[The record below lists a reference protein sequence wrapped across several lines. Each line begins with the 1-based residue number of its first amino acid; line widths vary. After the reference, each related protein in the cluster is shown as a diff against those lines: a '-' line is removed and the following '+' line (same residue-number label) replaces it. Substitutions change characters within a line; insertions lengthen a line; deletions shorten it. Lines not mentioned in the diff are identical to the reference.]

1 MNDRIA
7 GRLRLSLAAAS
18 MILLPCLGL
27 QGTLAGAEQVH
38 DLAQTVDI
46 CKVPDPGSP
55 SSAFDIVKSKP
66 DDHGD
71 YWAAYRCRETCA
83 DWTACTVPSRAGG
96 GNPLMEG
103 ERQKQGLAFV
113 VDKMGGHLSFTTG
126 QAGDKTVL
134 LHEGSGGT
142 RFAQGLASQIERAS
156 DARVVMVRWDA
167 GYTDIVSGPGF
178 PVAWGWFTRNSEKP
192 ATIPGLTKRIAAM
205 LAWVHENLAGPSDF
219 GTVGCSMGTQA
230 TLGAVY
236 WHGVDDIID
245 YQLMVGGPGLWDVN
259 AGCGRRVYE
268 TGYCDLDAAVSCRI
282 DGECASAG
290 SGSRCVKATPIPLEW
305 MYESVINHVHAT
317 RACTISRGGQPH
329 APFDGSSFAFVEG
342 DWDFDHPID
351 FQLDLWGDLDLS
363 AGRWGGDHA
372 WALGHT
378 MHVFNSIVSTAG
390 HEKRWN
396 TTRNSS
402 HCAAFGNGRA
412 LELIL
417 SGMGLQ

>member
-27 QGTLAGAEQVH
+27 QGALAGAEQVH

-55 SSAFDIVKSKP
+55 SSGVRHREIEAGRPWRLLGRVPLQGDMRRL
-66 DDHGD
+66 DGLHG
-71 YWAAYRCRETCA
+71 A
-83 DWTACTVPSRAGG
+83 VPHGAG

-178 PVAWGWFTRNSEKP
+178 PVAWGWFTPELGKARP
-192 ATIPGLTKRIAAM
+192 
-205 LAWVHENLAGPSDF
+205 PSPD
-219 GTVGCSMGTQA
+219 
-230 TLGAVY
+230 
-236 WHGVDDIID
+236 
-245 YQLMVGGPGLWDVN
+245 
-259 AGCGRRVYE
+259 
-268 TGYCDLDAAVSCRI
+268 
-282 DGECASAG
+282 
-290 SGSRCVKATPIPLEW
+290 
-305 MYESVINHVHAT
+305 
-317 RACTISRGGQPH
+317 
-329 APFDGSSFAFVEG
+329 
-342 DWDFDHPID
+342 
-351 FQLDLWGDLDLS
+351 
-363 AGRWGGDHA
+363 
-372 WALGHT
+372 
-378 MHVFNSIVSTAG
+378 
-390 HEKRWN
+390 
-396 TTRNSS
+396 
-402 HCAAFGNGRA
+402 
-412 LELIL
+412 
-417 SGMGLQ
+417 